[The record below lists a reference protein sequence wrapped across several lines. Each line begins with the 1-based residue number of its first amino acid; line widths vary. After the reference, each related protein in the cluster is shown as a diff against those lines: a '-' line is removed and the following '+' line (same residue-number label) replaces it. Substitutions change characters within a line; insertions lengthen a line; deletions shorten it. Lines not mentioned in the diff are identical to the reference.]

1 MTIHC
6 SSWCASLSSSLLLFL
21 PFLSP
26 TQQRTSLRF
35 FHTSRKYLCSCEV
48 FVFKPCEMPLPSLLS
63 SFLFFRSLSFSSF
76 FENEICSVLVIATR
90 RLVWTPR
97 RRAGE
102 AQRVQ
107 TQLNRK
113 TRAAVKYN
121 GSCRHASE
129 DKRHCADF
137 KWNWQLVRSRA
148 AHSWADKFLVE
159 RKSILN
165 VFWAM
170 SCSRSCVRDYACREK
185 ISWNVSLILSWS
197 DYCHRYTD
205 EVWNQYLV
213 YKSICRIT

>member
-97 RRAGE
+97 RRAGKRNWTE
-102 AQRVQ
+102 RHV
-107 TQLNRK
+107 LLWNIME
-113 TRAAVKYN
+113 AAVT
-121 GSCRHASE
+121 
-129 DKRHCADF
+129 
-137 KWNWQLVRSRA
+137 L
-148 AHSWADKFLVE
+148 L
-159 RKSILN
+159 
-165 VFWAM
+165 
-170 SCSRSCVRDYACREK
+170 K
-185 ISWNVSLILSWS
+185 INAIVQILSETGNWFEVGQHTREPIIVFSRKEIDFERILS
-197 DYCHRYTD
+197 D
-205 EVWNQYLV
+205 ELF
-213 YKSICRIT
+213 